1 MRGAG
6 FRTMALFLSCLLFFS
21 ATLGAQGRGLKV
33 LVIDGEGAINNIQT
47 GAGREPVV
55 EVRDE
60 SDKPVAGAKVTF
72 SLPERGPGGTFFG
85 ASRNVTMTT
94 NEQGRATGTGFRPNL
109 YEGRFQIAVTAQQ
122 GDRTATTTITQSNVL
137 PTGGVNRAVNPKKK
151 FGTGK
156 IIALL
161 AAAGIAAGIAA
172 TRGGGS
178 ETPPTPVPGTTI
190 TPGTVTVGTPR

>member
-6 FRTMALFLSCLLFFS
+6 FRITALLLSCSLLFS
-21 ATLGAQGRGLKV
+21 ATLGAQGRGLKI

-60 SDKPVAGAKVTF
+60 GDKPVAGAKVTF

-94 NEQGRATGTGFRPNL
+94 NEQGRATGSGFRPNM

-156 IIALL
+156 ILAIL
-161 AAAGIAAGIAA
+161 AAGGIAAGIAA
-172 TRGGGS
+172 TRGGG
-178 ETPPTPVPGTTI
+178 EKTTTPVPGTSI